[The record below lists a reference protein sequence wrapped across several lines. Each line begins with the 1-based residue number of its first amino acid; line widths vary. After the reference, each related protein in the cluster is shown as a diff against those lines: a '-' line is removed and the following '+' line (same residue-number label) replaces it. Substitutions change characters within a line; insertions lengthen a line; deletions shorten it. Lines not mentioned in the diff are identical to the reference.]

1 MVMKNGD
8 KVNGKKVKL
17 AKKGNHDDD
26 DDVIL

>member
-26 DDVIL
+26 DVIL